1 MKANEEIADII
12 QRLVEFIHTNNRVPE
27 LSEDDQ
33 YQNLISLQVMAED
46 FKLSM
51 TAGQKKGGAK

>member
-12 QRLVEFIHTNNRVPE
+12 QRLVEFIHANNRVPE

-33 YQNLISLQVMAED
+33 YQNLISLQVMAKD

-51 TAGQKKGGAK
+51 TVGQKKGGEA